1 MPDSK
6 ILEPVKLYYLGG
18 LAHSENPFVTSKGKA
33 FALPPVGG
41 YLTVPG
47 FTATDLIRRNQVVT
61 PQGRFSVFTLDARA
75 ANRAAQGPAPVVA
88 QTRELTREDLLAMLA
103 DLDAKDDD
111 KAIEDPS
118 EPVVTTKKS
127 KKAEEVHANEPEAS
141 QAAKAD
147 KKENK

>member
-6 ILEPVKLYYLGG
+6 ILEPVKVYYLGG

-47 FTATDLIRRNQVVT
+47 FTATDLIRRNQIVT
-61 PQGRFSVFTLDARA
+61 AQGRFSVFTLDARA
-75 ANRAAQGPAPVVA
+75 ASRAAEGPQTVVA
-88 QTRELTREDLLAMLA
+88 QTKELTREELLAMLA
-103 DLDAKDDD
+103 DLDLK
-111 KAIEDPS
+111 E
-118 EPVVTTKKS
+118 EPTVPRKS
-127 KKAEEVHANEPEAS
+127 KKAEEVPAKEPEAS
-141 QAAKAD
+141 QVAKAD